1 MARSDDE
8 FLVRSSSDQTVAGEV
23 WGIKTGDTVYGIAG
37 ADGNAE
43 RERKNA
49 EEARKEAETARASAE
64 SERADAEKARSA
76 AEQARVA
83 AERARAEAQ
92 ARNDADQALNNEA
105 VRRLEPVVLGEGQF
119 DRETLRPTVAGEPNR
134 MYFVPMAGTGEGGA
148 SSNSFAEWMFV
159 GGGWE
164 LMGETEIRARPLS
177 TADVDAVASGSS
189 PQGDGVLT
197 LTGLSYLW
205 ARLAGSFAA
214 ASHTHRATEV
224 EGLPALVSGLAGAGP
239 RLYVSPAAHPEV
251 DPDGGWRI
259 PVPASGPLRE
269 LASRPGG
276 DVVLFSS
283 GLAMFASPGGWPRHV
298 GMERPVPGCRA
309 AFRCSGSGSVGNG
322 GSLSVEDGGV
332 AAGFAAQ
339 ALSMRVHGVK
349 VKNMPLPPMEV
360 SSDRVEHLTPT
371 RFIDPFGEGIKLFV
385 GACTFTLNA
394 RGGSGGTILSSWE
407 SGSGLSGIP
416 LVAGGEVISN
426 IPWEVTGGLLEVEFG
441 PAR

>member
-8 FLVRSSSDQTVAGEV
+8 FLVRSSSDQTVSGEV

-49 EEARKEAETARASAE
+49 EEARKEAEAARAGAE
-64 SERADAEKARSA
+64 SERADAEKARVA

-105 VRRLEPVVLGEGQF
+105 VKRLEPVVLGEGQF

-189 PQGDGVLT
+189 PQVDGVLT

-214 ASHTHRATEV
+214 ASHTHAASEV

-309 AFRCSGSGSVGNG
+309 AFRCSGSGSGGNG

-339 ALSMRVHGVK
+339 ALSTRVHGVK
-349 VKNMPLPPMEV
+349 VKGEAMPPLEV
-360 SSDRVEHLTPT
+360 STGGIRRPVPVDLDEDPSGAFGSFFGALVLELGMRAGKDTHLSSSGSSSGL
-371 RFIDPFGEGIKLFV
+371 RGIPFAL
-385 GACTFTLNA
+385 
-394 RGGSGGTILSSWE
+394 GGT
-407 SGSGLSGIP
+407 
-416 LVAGGEVISN
+416 SN

>member
-8 FLVRSSSDQTVAGEV
+8 FLVRSGSDQTVAGEV

-76 AEQARVA
+76 AEQARA
-83 AERARAEAQ
+83 DAERARAEAQ

-105 VRRLEPVVLGEGQF
+105 VKRLEPVVLGEGQF

-134 MYFVPMAGTGEGGA
+134 MYFVPMAGAGEGGA

-205 ARLAGSFAA
+205 AKLSGAFAA
-214 ASHTHRATEV
+214 AAHTHRATEV

-239 RLYVSPAAHPEV
+239 RLYVSPDAHPEV

-259 PVPASGPLRE
+259 AVPPSGPLRE

-309 AFRCSGSGSVGNG
+309 AFRCSGSGSGGNG

-332 AAGFAAQ
+332 VAGFAAQ
-339 ALSMRVHGVK
+339 ALSMRVHGVR
-349 VKNMPLPPMEV
+349 VKGETAPALEV
-360 SSDRVEHLTPT
+360 STGGIRRPVPVNLDEDPSGKFGMFFGALVLELEVKAGKSTRLDAAGSD
-371 RFIDPFGEGIKLFV
+371 
-385 GACTFTLNA
+385 
-394 RGGSGGTILSSWE
+394 
-407 SGSGLSGIP
+407 SGLRGISF
-416 LVAGGEVISN
+416 AFGDDGTSN
-426 IPWEVTGGLLEVEFG
+426 IPWEVSGGLLEVEFG

>member
-43 RERKNA
+43 RERKKA
-49 EEARKEAETARASAE
+49 EEARKGAEAARASAE
-64 SERADAEKARSA
+64 SERVDAEKARA
-76 AEQARVA
+76 DAERARA
-83 AERARAEAQ
+83 EAERARAEAQ

-105 VRRLEPVVLGEGQF
+105 VKRLEPVVLGEGQF
-119 DRETLRPTVAGEPNR
+119 DRATLRPTVPGEPNR
-134 MYFVPMAGTGEGGA
+134 MYFVPMAGAGAGGS

-205 ARLAGSFAA
+205 ARLSGAFAA
-214 ASHTHRATEV
+214 LAHTHAASEV

-269 LASRPGG
+269 LATRPGG

-309 AFRCSGSGSVGNG
+309 AFRCSGSGGNG

-349 VKNMPLPPMEV
+349 VKNTTLPPLVV
-360 SSDRVEHLTPT
+360 SPDRVEHLTTT
-371 RFIDPFGEGIKLFV
+371 RFTDPSGEGIKLFV
-385 GACTFTLNA
+385 GACTFKLDA
-394 RGGSGGTILSSWE
+394 RGGSGGTTLSAWE
-407 SGSGLSGIP
+407 SSSGLSGIP
-416 LVAGGEVISN
+416 LVAGGEVISD
-426 IPWEVTGGLLEVEFG
+426 IPWSVSGGLLEVEFG